1 MNDEKVKTGDVI
13 DHLTVLGVD
22 PNHKSNRLC
31 KCDCGDTC
39 SIKAGEL
46 NRQLKLINNPELLEQ
61 YKKEKGKSNRRILSC
76 GHISRDMYKD
86 MVGKKYNHLDVLQW
100 RHSKSG
106 NEIEVKCDC
115 GTSEPYWVKAGE
127 VFRNRKKS
135 CLGFDCPYTRSKQRN
150 NGPRK
155 SKHGVSKE
163 SDEVKSLNLRWGS
176 MHQRCYNPKHKSYPS
191 YGQKGIKICH
201 EWNEDN
207 PEGRTNY
214 VKWFLEEKKKIGVD
228 NILEVTIDRIDG
240 SGDYCPNNCRL
251 VSKSIQSANRKGHS
265 NRVDPELPRN
275 ISKHKLA
282 NGDFKYNVSLEYKDK
297 FITGNRFLTIN
308 EALVFTHMMKYKYE
322 LMYTLL
328 DAFDTTIEICDY
340 DTTLKYGKLGI
351 IENKPIVIGYRNKGY
366 DVIHY
371 KYHVEP
377 YTKKVPPFVR
387 TIRWKD
393 SDNNWVYGTTCFNST
408 LLHMVI
414 AEARLI
420 KQ

>member
-1 MNDEKVKTGDVI
+1 MNDVKVKTGDII
-13 DHLTVLGVD
+13 DHLIVLGVD

-163 SDEVKSLNLRWGS
+163 SDEVKLLNLRWGS
-176 MHQRCYNPKHKSYPS
+176 MHQRCYNPKHKSYPH
-191 YGQKGIKICH
+191 YGGKGLTICY
-201 EWNEDN
+201 EWHQDN

-214 VKWFLEEKKKIGVD
+214 VKWFLEEKKKAEAAGVV
-228 NILEVTIDRIDG
+228 EPTVDRINNDKG
-240 SGDYCPNNCRL
+240 YCPDNCRL
-251 VSKSIQSANRKGHS
+251 ASKSIQSANRGGNNNRLNS
-265 NRVDPELPRN
+265 NLPKN
-275 ISKHKLA
+275 ITRRLLA
-282 NGDFKYNVSLEYKDK
+282 NGSYKYDLSIEYRDT
-297 FITGNRFLTIN
+297 FITGNNFITTK
-308 EALVFTHMMKYKYE
+308 EALVFVHILKLKHG
-322 LMYTLL
+322 LMHNVIDSL
-328 DAFDTTIEICDY
+328 DNNIVIANY
-340 DTTLKYGKLGI
+340 DDTLKYGKMYVDPAKPISIKYRGKEYDVTHYRYSVKELD
-351 IENKPIVIGYRNKGY
+351 NKP
-366 DVIHY
+366 
-371 KYHVEP
+371 P
-377 YTKKVPPFVR
+377 LFLR
-387 TIRWKD
+387 TIKWKND
-393 SDNNWVYGTTCFNST
+393 IGEWVYGTTCFDSNLLYAALAIANNS
-408 LLHMVI
+408 
-414 AEARLI
+414 
-420 KQ
+420 